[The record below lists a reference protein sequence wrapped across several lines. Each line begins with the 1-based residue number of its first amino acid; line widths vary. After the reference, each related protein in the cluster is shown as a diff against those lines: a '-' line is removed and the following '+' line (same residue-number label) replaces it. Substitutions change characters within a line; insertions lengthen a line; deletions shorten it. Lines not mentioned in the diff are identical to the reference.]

1 MKAPSLHPLATST
14 QRGLTLVELMIAL
27 SIAAVLM
34 VGSYYGYSM
43 MYTAKAQNTVRL
55 LTHAGTCAR
64 TSFATGANFEGV
76 SATVLADAGC
86 FPEGNVTRDAGGVA
100 TVTNGYGHAI
110 TVAAVNGPGDSPN
123 TMLSFTVA
131 GPMNRSVCTQ
141 IANGL
146 LPSASALTVGAEE
159 VKTSAGAIARAS
171 IPTGCAEAG
180 NAIVYSVVK

>member
-1 MKAPSLHPLATST
+1 MKTPSLHPLATST

-64 TSFATGANFEGV
+64 TSFATGANFTGV
-76 SATVLADAGC
+76 SATELADAGC
-86 FPEGNVTRDAGGVA
+86 FPEGNVTRGDAGVA
-100 TVTNGYGHAI
+100 TVTNSDGRAV
-110 TVAAVNGPGDSPN
+110 TVAAANGPGDSPDA
-123 TMLSFTVA
+123 MLSFTVA
-131 GPMNRSVCTQ
+131 GPMDRSVCTQ

-146 LPSASALTVGAEE
+146 LPSASALTVGAQE
-159 VKTSAGAIARAS
+159 VKTSAGAIERAR
-171 IPTGCAEAG
+171 IPAGCAAAN